1 MKSIRVISGCIGL
14 LGMLCVGI
22 TGSSHQAFG
31 DVVVSSSPSPTN
43 TGSAVQLSAQDQ
55 ALSDQAQSW
64 INNLSTLQAKFQQI
78 APDGQRS
85 TGTVWIKRP
94 GRIRF
99 EYNKPSELLLV
110 ANDGKMVFH
119 DSEVGQT
126 TTIPLDQSP
135 LGLLLKPQLSFS
147 GDVSITNFMPP
158 NNGLFQITV
167 VRTASPSDGS
177 LTLIF
182 NQNPLM
188 LKAWRVVDAQ
198 GRITMVDLY
207 DLQPGVSVKN
217 KLFKMDFGDNE

>member
-1 MKSIRVISGCIGL
+1 MKSINLISGCIGL
-14 LGMLCVGI
+14 LGMACLGI
-22 TGSSHQAFG
+22 TGSSHQALA
-31 DVVVSSSPSPTN
+31 DIAVSTSNS
-43 TGSAVQLSAQDQ
+43 GGALQLSAQDQ
-55 ALSDQAQSW
+55 VLSDQAQTW
-64 INNLSTLQAKFQQI
+64 INKLTTLQAKFQQI

-85 TGTVWIKRP
+85 TGVVWIKKP

-99 EYNKPSELLLV
+99 EYNKPSQLLLV

-147 GDVSITNFMPP
+147 GDVTVTNFTPP

-182 NQNPLM
+182 NQDPIM
-188 LKAWRVVDAQ
+188 LKAWRVLDAQ
-198 GRITMVDLY
+198 GRTTMVDLY

-217 KLFKMDFGDNE
+217 KLFKMDFGDND

>member
-1 MKSIRVISGCIGL
+1 MKSIRVISGCISL

-22 TGSSHQAFG
+22 TGSSYQAFG
-31 DVVVSSSPSPTN
+31 DVVVSSSPSPVN

-135 LGLLLKPQLSFS
+135 LGLLLKPKLSFS
-147 GDVSITNFMPP
+147 GDVSVINFMPP
-158 NNGLFQITV
+158 NNGLFQITM

>member
-1 MKSIRVISGCIGL
+1 MKSINLIAGCIGL
-14 LGMLCVGI
+14 LGMTCLGI
-22 TGSSHQAFG
+22 TGSSNQAAAQIT
-31 DVVVSSSPSPTN
+31 VSTASN
-43 TGSAVQLSAQDQ
+43 NNGAVQLSAQDQ
-55 ALSDQAQSW
+55 ALSDQAQTW
-64 INNLSTLQAKFQQI
+64 INNLTTLEAKFQQI

-85 TGTVWIKRP
+85 TGTVWIKKP
-94 GRIRF
+94 DRIRF
-99 EYNKPSELLLV
+99 EYNKPSQLLLV

-147 GDVSITNFMPP
+147 GDVTMTNFTPP

-182 NQNPLM
+182 NQNPIM
-188 LKAWRVVDAQ
+188 LRAWRVLDAQ
-198 GRITMVDLY
+198 GRTTMVDLY

-217 KLFKMDFGDNE
+217 KLFKIDFGD

>member
-1 MKSIRVISGCIGL
+1 MKSIRLITGCIGI
-14 LGMLCVGI
+14 LGMACLGI
-22 TGSSHQAFG
+22 TGSSNQAAAQ
-31 DVVVSSSPSPTN
+31 VVVSTSPN
-43 TGSAVQLSAQDQ
+43 NGGGMQLSAQDQ
-55 ALSDQAQSW
+55 ALSNQAQTW
-64 INNLSTLQAKFQQI
+64 INQLTTLEAKFQQI

-85 TGTVWIKRP
+85 TGTVWIKKP

-99 EYNKPSELLLV
+99 EYNKPSQLLLV

-147 GDVSITNFMPP
+147 GDVTMTNFTPP
-158 NNGLFQITV
+158 NNNGLFQITV

-182 NQNPLM
+182 NQNPMM
-188 LKAWRVVDAQ
+188 LKAWRVLDAQ
-198 GRITMVDLY
+198 GRTTMVDLY

-217 KLFKMDFGDNE
+217 KLFKMDFED

>member
-1 MKSIRVISGCIGL
+1 MKSIRLISGCIGL
-14 LGMLCVGI
+14 LGMVYIGI
-22 TGSSHQAFG
+22 TGSSNQALA
-31 DVVVSSSPSPTN
+31 DVVVSSSPYN
-43 TGSAVQLSAQDQ
+43 NGGGQLSAQDQ
-55 ALSDQAQSW
+55 VWANQAQTW
-64 INNLSTLQAKFQQI
+64 INNLTTLQAKFQQI

-85 TGTVWIKRP
+85 TGTVWIKKP

-99 EYNKPSELLLV
+99 EYNKPSQLLLV

-119 DSEVGQT
+119 DAEVGQT

-147 GDVSITNFMPP
+147 GDVTVTNFMPP

-177 LTLIF
+177 LTLVF
-182 NQNPLM
+182 NQNPIM
-188 LKAWRVVDAQ
+188 LKAWRVIDAQ
-198 GRITMVDLY
+198 GRTTMVDLY

-217 KLFKMDFGDNE
+217 KLFKMDFGDND

>member
-1 MKSIRVISGCIGL
+1 MKSIRLIYGCISL
-14 LGMLCVGI
+14 LGMACLGI
-22 TGSSHQAFG
+22 TGSSNQALA
-31 DVVVSSSPSPTN
+31 DVVVST
-43 TGSAVQLSAQDQ
+43 SAPGNGALQISAQDQ
-55 ALSDQAQSW
+55 VLSDQAQTW
-64 INNLSTLQAKFQQI
+64 INQLTTLQAKFQQI

-85 TGTVWIKRP
+85 TGVVWIKKP

-119 DSEVGQT
+119 DAEVGQT

-147 GDVSITNFMPP
+147 GDVTVTNFIPP

-182 NQNPLM
+182 NQNPIM
-188 LKAWRVVDAQ
+188 LKAWRVLDAQ
-198 GRITMVDLY
+198 GRTTMVDLY